1 MKGSPLDKELIR
13 YYEETFG
20 MLSTQGW
27 AYLLEDFQKI
37 KESVN
42 TMSGVT
48 NVEELYF
55 RKGQL
60 DIIELILNRKKTCE
74 QVYEELKD
82 EQIL

>member
-1 MKGSPLDKELIR
+1 MDKDLEK
-13 YYEETFG
+13 YYSETFG